1 MVKHQPIEVRRA
13 QLFEAALQV
22 CAEKGYFNTRVEDIA
37 QRAGLSKGALYHHFS
52 SKQELFLALF
62 SEMMEG
68 FIALMTRAMEQSPS
82 ASQALRAA
90 VRQFVEGFE
99 QQPGL
104 MRGMFDLYLLA
115 VREPLFRKQIMGYYE
130 QMVEAAGGVIQSG
143 IDSGEFATE
152 IDAREVA
159 WVFFTSG
166 DGLFLIHL
174 SLDDEERVIPRF
186 ELLLEIFL
194 RGLRPAPTNNQ
205 TGQE

>member
-1 MVKHQPIEVRRA
+1 MVKHQPSDFRRA
-13 QLFEAALQV
+13 QIFEAALQV
-22 CAEKGYFNTRVEDIA
+22 CAEKGYFNTRVDDIA
-37 QRAGLSKGALYHHFS
+37 QRAGLSKGALYHHFA

-68 FIALMTRAMEQSPS
+68 FVELMTQVMEQSPT
-82 ASQALRAA
+82 ASVALRAA
-90 VRQFVEGFE
+90 VRQFVEAFE

-115 VREPLFRKQIMGYYE
+115 VREPDFRAQIMGYYSK
-130 QMVEAAGGVIQSG
+130 MVEAAAVVIQRG
-143 IDSGEFATE
+143 IDSGEFSADIDATE
-152 IDAREVA
+152 AA

-174 SLDDEERVIPRF
+174 SLDDEQRVIPRF
-186 ELLLEIFL
+186 EQLLEIFL
-194 RGLRPAPTNNQ
+194 RGLRAGPTTDQ

>member
-13 QLFEAALQV
+13 QIFEAALQV
-22 CAEKGYFNTRVEDIA
+22 CAEKGYFNTRVDDIA

-62 SEMMEG
+62 KDMMEG
-68 FIALMTRAMEQSPS
+68 FVALMTQVMQQSPS
-82 ASQALRAA
+82 ASEALRAA
-90 VRQFVEGFE
+90 VRQFVEAFD
-99 QQPGL
+99 QQAGL

-115 VREPLFRKQIMGYYE
+115 VRKPDFRTQIMSYYE
-130 QMVEAAGGVIQSG
+130 QMVEASAAVIQSG
-143 IDSGEFATE
+143 IDSGEFSAD

-159 WVFFTSG
+159 WIFFTSG
-166 DGLFLIHL
+166 DGLFMIHL

-186 ELLLEIFL
+186 EQLLEIFL
-194 RGLRPAPTNNQ
+194 RGLRPCPTTDQ